1 MTMTTSSSLRRA
13 VLAGV
18 LAACSLGATLAF
30 AADKPKPAA
39 KTPLLTRDELRACM
53 AHKPRIQGERDEVL
67 RLRERL
73 DAEKAEL
80 VRRGKELEQ
89 RLETLDRSSQEIVD
103 RYNEDASARDAAIDE
118 FETRAKVFDARAAA
132 LKTEQDAYARN
143 CENRR
148 FDERDE
154 IAIKNGK

>member
-1 MTMTTSSSLRRA
+1 MADSSSLQRA
-13 VLAGV
+13 VLAVV
-18 LAACSLGATLAF
+18 LAASALGATGAF

-39 KTPLLTRDELRACM
+39 KAPLLTRDELRACM
-53 AHKPRIQGERDEVL
+53 AQKPRVLADRDAVVKQ
-67 RLRERL
+67 RERL
-73 DAEKAEL
+73 EAEKAEL

-89 RLETLDRSSQEIVD
+89 RLETLDRSSQELVD
-103 RYNEDASARDAAIDE
+103 RYNEDAGARDRAIDE
-118 FETRAKVFDARAAA
+118 FETRAKAFDARTAAF
-132 LKTEQDAYARN
+132 KTEQDAYARN